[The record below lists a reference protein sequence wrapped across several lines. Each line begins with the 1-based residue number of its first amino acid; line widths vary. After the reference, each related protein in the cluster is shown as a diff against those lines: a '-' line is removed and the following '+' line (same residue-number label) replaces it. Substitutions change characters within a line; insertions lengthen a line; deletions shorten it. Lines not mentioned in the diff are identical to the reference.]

1 MIEKLPV
8 WLDYNNSAKMRL
20 FFPFKFLCGFK
31 AFGLLFFSILFREPF
46 FKFRVI
52 RLIKHVIRS
61 RKKFYC
67 SCFSTIKIKKC
78 VLRSLGVNL
87 MATYKT
93 ETKLHFHQKY
103 FDHLG
108 FTINSIRGKSSVKQ
122 YSKIATT
129 K

>member
-8 WLDYNNSAKMRL
+8 WLNYNNFAKMRL
-20 FFPFKFLCGFK
+20 FFSFKFLCGFK

-52 RLIKHVIRS
+52 RLIKYVIRS

-78 VLRSLGVNL
+78 VKCVRV
-87 MATYKT
+87 T
-93 ETKLHFHQKY
+93 EFGLKFD
-103 FDHLG
+103 DHL
-108 FTINSIRGKSSVKQ
+108 
-122 YSKIATT
+122 
-129 K
+129 

>member
-1 MIEKLPV
+1 MGLKL
-8 WLDYNNSAKMRL
+8 LG
-20 FFPFKFLCGFK
+20 CC
-31 AFGLLFFSILFREPF
+31 FFSILFREPF

-78 VLRSLGVNL
+78 CVRVTGVNL
-87 MATYKT
+87 MTTCKT
-93 ETKLHFHQKY
+93 ETKLHRHFHQKY
-103 FDHLG
+103 FDHLD
-108 FTINSIRGKSSVKQ
+108 FTINSIRGMSSVKQ

-129 K
+129 NECAPLHCHITSVPSFFDSFDGQSQ